1 MPLRTSQYGCMQG
14 GVGTVIPMFMRFL
27 EYIRVAQ
34 RNLAAQYQQ
43 QEVQHQYP
51 SSPGAP
57 PGPAPVAAAPQ
68 QFVQTALV
76 DPNDPSK
83 VCLGP
88 AYTLTWLPASTCTC
102 ASKTYSQA
110 ALVVCAG
117 RSSPCGAYPLCAIF
131 SAILA
136 GGLGPTTQ
144 G

>member
-1 MPLRTSQYGCMQG
+1 M
-14 GVGTVIPMFMRFL
+14 GTIIPMFMRFL

-43 QEVQHQYP
+43 QEAQHQYP

-83 VCLGP
+83 VRLGP
-88 AYTLTWLPASTCTC
+88 ARTLTWLSAFSALRSPMRCPR
-102 ASKTYSQA
+102 Y
-110 ALVVCAG
+110 ALV
-117 RSSPCGAYPLCAIF
+117 RSAAIC
-131 SAILA
+131 SYLRANSQCRGC
-136 GGLGPTTQ
+136 GGLTLMCVLSRNAQLLARAFIQ
-144 G
+144 GVDW